1 MGGGKRGSQQKVPD
15 ARKANGSHDKT
26 GMTLAEMLNKRERA
40 VETISRGYEWPVEGW
55 PHPHP
60 FSKFSPEFLLSKG
73 NAGKKSRAETEG
85 KAIQRLSDLGIHSI
99 CSQQSQSLLLMSRSA
114 CLQETVMDVS

>member
-15 ARKANGSHDKT
+15 ARKANGSQDKT
-26 GMTLAEMLNKRERA
+26 GMTLAEMLNQRERA

-73 NAGKKSRAETEG
+73 NAVKRVEQKLKERPSRNCPTWG
-85 KAIQRLSDLGIHSI
+85 SI
-99 CSQQSQSLLLMSRSA
+99 PYAVNNPSHYC
-114 CLQETVMDVS
+114 